1 MGITY
6 YIFTTELGPTLIGLL
21 GDEICCLLFAESSAS
36 LLELLQRRFPG
47 EPCSPI
53 PGRERQHLEDLED
66 TLAARLAGR
75 HTRVDPPLA
84 PRGTRFQQ
92 KIWAYLRTIPCG
104 ETRTYLEVA
113 EAIGSPRS
121 VRAVANACG
130 QNPIAIFIPCHRVIR
145 GDGSL
150 GGFRWGL
157 ERKAKLLLAE
167 RGARFPRASYQG
179 SNVTGDIP
187 DTTSSGWR

>member
-6 YIFTTELGPTLIGLL
+6 HIFTTELGPTLIGLL
-21 GDEICCLLFAESSAS
+21 GDEVCCLHFAECSAS
-36 LLELLQRRFPG
+36 LVELLQRRFPG

-53 PGRERQHLEDLED
+53 AGRERQRLEELEDV
-66 TLAARLAGR
+66 LAARLAGSEKS
-75 HTRVDPPLA
+75 VDPPLA
-84 PRGTRFQQ
+84 PPGSQFQ
-92 KIWAYLRTIPCG
+92 KKVWDHLRTIPCG
-104 ETRTYLEVA
+104 ATRTYLEVA
-113 EAIGSPRS
+113 HAIGSPRS

-145 GDGSL
+145 SDGSL

-167 RGARFPRASYQG
+167 RGARLPGEARHNNTLSLSETY
-179 SNVTGDIP
+179 P
-187 DTTSSGWR
+187 E